1 MLTPEHVAASDEQ
14 RRFSLAPDALAGRTV
29 LVTGATGGLG
39 TSLCFA
45 LAGAGATLVLVARS
59 ERKLESLH
67 DALVENGAAAPVI
80 VPLAQETAT
89 EADYAELAAL
99 IGDELGALDALV
111 HASAAFVA
119 PMPMRDVKH
128 ADWHR
133 AMTVNVTA
141 ARLVTLACLPLIEAS
156 PLASVTFLLDHRPGA
171 YWGAYGVS
179 KQALHAL
186 MHMLD
191 DEHEGRRDE
200 RGRPRVAINGYD
212 PGPMRTAL
220 RRRAFPGELER
231 EAPPPNDKLGPL
243 LALLSRSDPL
253 LTGTPLRHD

>member
-1 MLTPEHVAASDEQ
+1 
-14 RRFSLAPDALAGRTV
+14 
-29 LVTGATGGLG
+29 
-39 TSLCFA
+39 
-45 LAGAGATLVLVARS
+45 
-59 ERKLESLH
+59 
-67 DALVENGAAAPVI
+67 
-80 VPLAQETAT
+80 
-89 EADYAELAAL
+89 
-99 IGDELGALDALV
+99 
-111 HASAAFVA
+111 
-119 PMPMRDVKH
+119 
-128 ADWHR
+128 
-133 AMTVNVTA
+133 MTVNVTA

-231 EAPPPNDKLGPL
+231 EAPPPNDKLGPPARAA
-243 LALLSRSDPL
+243 LAQRPAPDRHAASPRLSAPSTRTRDDPFPATLGQLARRIRRTASRVASSPLTSHFVAAERSRCRRLPR
-253 LTGTPLRHD
+253 PPSSR